1 MMEREVIV
9 VGAGPSGSATAITLA
24 KKGHNVLL
32 LDRADFPRDKTCGD
46 GIPSGAIEVLYALG
60 MEDKLRQ
67 ADFYP
72 VDRIL
77 LSSPNG
83 HVLEADLK
91 PGVTG
96 ASSYVVPRMQFDALI
111 QQHAVDSGAEFKR
124 AQVQDVI
131 VEEGRVKGVRA
142 KVEGSVEEFRSR
154 IVVGADG
161 VTSVV
166 ARALRKDKHED
177 GHRAIALRCYTE
189 DLEVRPHEVEFY
201 LYNDILPGYAWIFP
215 FSESQTN
222 LGLGMRLDK
231 YRGVDKSLE
240 DMVDVFLSMPRIKER
255 LARGGE
261 LRDMAV
267 WQLNFGSRPMQRAY
281 EGAILVGDAAGLI
294 NPLTGGGIHNGL
306 QSALLAGQIIHDGLA
321 QNDLSLAA
329 LGRYDVDL
337 EAKMKSSM
345 RRSYWIQRTLI
356 RLPVAMDFLIRWGGA
371 NSEVAKI
378 FIDKL

>member
-1 MMEREVIV
+1 MEEKI
-9 VGAGPSGSATAITLA
+9 
-24 KKGHNVLL
+24 H
-32 LDRADFPRDKTCGD
+32 
-46 GIPSGAIEVLYALG
+46 
-60 MEDKLRQ
+60 Q

-77 LSSPNG
+77 LSSPRG

-96 ASSYVVPRMQFDALI
+96 ASSYVVPRTKFDALI
-111 QQHAVDSGAEFKR
+111 QQHAVDSGAEFR
-124 AQVQDVI
+124 QARVQEPIIEDGV
-131 VEEGRVKGVRA
+131 VKGVRA
-142 KVEGSVEEFRSR
+142 KMNGSVVDVRSR
-154 IVVGADG
+154 IVIGADG

-166 ARALRKDKHED
+166 ARALRPDKHED

-189 DLEVRPHEVEFY
+189 DLEVRPHQVEFY

-215 FSESQTN
+215 FSDNRTN

-240 DMVDVFLSMPRIKER
+240 EMVDVFLAMPLIKQR

-261 LRDMAV
+261 LKDVAV
-267 WQLNFGSRPMQRAY
+267 WQLNFGSRTMQRAY
-281 EGAILVGDAAGLI
+281 DGALLVGDAAGLI

-306 QSALLAGQIIHDGLA
+306 QSALLAGEIVHEALA
-321 QNDLSLAA
+321 KDDLSLAT

-337 EAKMKSSM
+337 EETMRSSM
-345 RRSYWIQRTLI
+345 RRSHWIQRTLI
-356 RLPVAMDFLIRWGGA
+356 RMPVAMDFLIRWGGA

>member
-1 MMEREVIV
+1 MEREVVV
-9 VGAGPSGSATAITLA
+9 VGAGPSGSATAAALA
-24 KKGHNVLL
+24 KLGHDVLL

-46 GIPSGAIEVLYALG
+46 GIPAGAIEVLFSLG
-60 MEDKLRQ
+60 MEDKIRQ

-72 VDRIL
+72 VNRIL
-77 LSSPNG
+77 LSSPAG

-96 ASSYVVPRMQFDALI
+96 ASSYVVPRMEFDALI
-111 QQHAVDSGAEFKR
+111 QQHAIDCGAEFQQ
-124 AQVQDVI
+124 AQVKEPI
-131 VEEGRVKGVRA
+131 VEAGKVTGVRA
-142 KVEGSVEEFRSR
+142 KVNGSVEEIHSK
-154 IVVGADG
+154 VVIGADG

-166 ARALRKDKHED
+166 ARALRRDKHED

-189 DLEVRPHEVEFY
+189 DLAVRPHQVEFY

-215 FSESQTN
+215 YSESQTN
-222 LGLGMRLDK
+222 LGLGMRLDQ
-231 YRGVDKSLE
+231 YRGAGKSLE
-240 DMVDVFLSMPRIKER
+240 DMLDVFLEMPLIKQR

-261 LRDMAV
+261 LKDMAV
-267 WQLNFGSRPMQRAY
+267 WQLNFGSRKMQRVY
-281 EGAILVGDAAGLI
+281 DGALLVGDAAGLI

-306 QSALLAGQIIHDGLA
+306 QSAMLAGQIVHDALA
-321 QNDLSLAA
+321 RDDLSLAT
-329 LGRYDVDL
+329 LQRYDVDL
-337 EAKMKSSM
+337 EEKMKSSM

-356 RLPVAMDFLIRWGGA
+356 RLPVTMDFLIRWGGS

>member
-1 MMEREVIV
+1 MEREVVV

-24 KKGHNVLL
+24 KQGHDVLL
-32 LDRADFPRDKTCGD
+32 LDRKEFPRDKTCGD
-46 GIPSGAIEVLYALG
+46 GIPAGAIEVLYSLG
-60 MEDKLRQ
+60 MEEKIRQ

-72 VDRIL
+72 VDQIL
-77 LSSPNG
+77 LSSPRG
-83 HVLEADLK
+83 HVLEAPLK

-96 ASSYVVPRMQFDALI
+96 ASSYVVPRTKFDALI
-111 QQHAVDSGAEFKR
+111 QRHAVDCGAEFKQ
-124 AQVQDVI
+124 AQVQEPI
-131 VEEGRVKGVRA
+131 VEDGRVVGVRA
-142 KVEGSVEEFRSR
+142 KVNGSVEEIRSK

-166 ARALRKDKHED
+166 ARALRPDKHED

-189 DLEVRPHEVEFY
+189 DLEVRPHQVEFY

-215 FSESQTN
+215 YSEGQTN

-231 YRGVDKSLE
+231 YRDIDKSLE
-240 DMVDVFLSMPRIKER
+240 EMVDIFLKMPTIKQR
-255 LARGGE
+255 LSRGGE
-261 LRDMAV
+261 LRDIAV

-281 EGAILVGDAAGLI
+281 DGSILVGDAAGLI

-306 QSALLAGQIIHDGLA
+306 QSAMLAGEIVHDALERD
-321 QNDLSLAA
+321 DLSLNILQA
-329 LGRYDVDL
+329 YDVQL
-337 EAKMKSSM
+337 EDKMRSNM

-356 RLPVAMDFLIRWGGA
+356 RMPLWVDLLIRWGGS